1 MESLVINVNT
11 EEEKN
16 FIKQLLDKLGIDN
29 ISMEDYEFQK
39 RLDARKKFAELVK
52 NSPKINITDEEIN
65 SIVEE
70 VRAKRYEE
78 NNH

>member
-11 EEEKN
+11 KEEKN